1 MLDPPGQHHSTVIW
15 LHGLGADAYDFVN
28 LPEALRLPPG
38 QGVRFIF
45 PNAPMRA
52 VSVNGNMRMRAWFD
66 ISSQD
71 LTMVADGQHLDQ
83 ISLLLEALVAE
94 QGDRPV
100 VLAGFSQGGATALF
114 TGMRRSVDLAGIL
127 SVAGWLPTEA
137 ADDAVPG
144 APVLLLHGDSDDVVP
159 LSSAR
164 ESYSRLLRAEP
175 PAVLKT
181 YGGTGHT
188 MAPESVNDVREWL
201 LAVLPAVGTA

>member
-15 LHGLGADAYDFVN
+15 LHGLGADGYDFVN
-28 LPEALRLPPG
+28 LPEALRMPPG
-38 QGVRFIF
+38 QGVRFVF

-83 ISLLLEALVAE
+83 ISLLLEALIAE

-114 TGMRRSVDLAGIL
+114 TGMRRDVNLAGIL
-127 SVAGWLPTEA
+127 SVAGWLPMEA
-137 ADDAVPG
+137 ADDAVPEV
-144 APVLLLHGDSDDVVP
+144 PVLLLHGASDDVVP
-159 LSSAR
+159 LSSAE
-164 ESYSRLLRAEP
+164 ESYRRLLQAAP
-175 PAVLKT
+175 PAVIKT
-181 YGGTGHT
+181 YQGTGHT
-188 MAPESVNDVREWL
+188 MAPESINDVREWL
-201 LAVLPAVGTA
+201 LEVLPAVGAT